1 MGKSLVIVE
10 SPTKA
15 KTIKRYLGKDFEVH
29 ATMGHI
35 KDLPKSVLGVDIE
48 KGFAPQ
54 LQGESRRRRTW

>member
-15 KTIKRYLGKDFEVH
+15 KTIKRYLGRDFEVQ

-35 KDLPKSVLGVDIE
+35 KDLPKSVLGVDIDS
-48 KGFAPQ
+48 GFEPSYKVKPKSA
-54 LQGESRRRRTW
+54 TW